1 MEAQRSCR
9 RFGAVLLAMWAS
21 AGAGVPSAW
30 GQVPSAYPGH
40 DHPPWSDTEPPRWH
54 DADPRWH
61 DADPHWAEA
70 DPGGWYERFDG
81 AAAARHWDDSMRAG
95 RRGAGRPGAGRPGAG
110 EPGSVP
116 VPEPLLFDLV
126 RPLGPR
132 QGEVEFN
139 TLAIFPWRA
148 RNRDLTDDPF
158 GPGPSTPDRRDIE
171 WAPEVEWAIV
181 DNFAIEFELPFEGGK
196 LEELKLGL
204 QWTFGTAFDD
214 HYIHGVQVLIEPTPQ
229 WRQWNS
235 TLLYLGGIRF
245 DETWS
250 ALLMIGGRMDLEGP
264 RNSDSF
270 ERLFNAS
277 LFADVTEDIVVGVE
291 TNFASRIDG
300 RRQVIVVP
308 QTHLEFTERIE
319 LQAGVGLGVADSG
332 YELSGIIRGI
342 ITN

>member
-1 MEAQRSCR
+1 MAGPTSR
-9 RFGAVLLAMWAS
+9 RPFSWGDGVAVGDRVACDAPWD
-21 AGAGVPSAW
+21 AGF
-30 GQVPSAYPGH
+30 PGH
-40 DHPPWSDTEPPRWH
+40 GHPSWGEPEPSHWSD
-54 DADPRWH
+54 
-61 DADPHWAEA
+61 AEA
-70 DPGGWYERFDG
+70 GGWYERFDG
-81 AAAARHWDDSMRAG
+81 AAAARHWDTAMREAG
-95 RRGAGRPGAGRPGAG
+95 RGPGRFRAG

-116 VPEPLLFDLV
+116 IPEPLLFDLV

-250 ALLMIGGRMDLEGP
+250 ALLMFGGRMDLEGP

-300 RRQVIVVP
+300 RRQFIVVP

>member
-1 MEAQRSCR
+1 MVTGTHRSCR
-9 RFGAVLLAMWAS
+9 RFGAVLLAVWAS
-21 AGAGVPSAW
+21 AAPSSWGPSSW
-30 GQVPSAYPGH
+30 GQVPSAFPGH
-40 DHPPWSDTEPPRWH
+40 DHPPWVDTEPPRWH
-54 DADPRWH
+54 DADP
-61 DADPHWAEA
+61 HWADA

-81 AAAARHWDDSMRAG
+81 AAAARHWDTAMREAG
-95 RRGAGRPGAGRPGAG
+95 RGPGRFRAG

-148 RNRDLTDDPF
+148 RNRDVTDDPF

-171 WAPEVEWAIV
+171 WAPEVEWAVV

-204 QWTFGTAFDD
+204 QWTFGTAFND

-250 ALLMIGGRMDLEGP
+250 ALLMFGGRMDLEGP

-300 RRQVIVVP
+300 RRQFIVVP